1 MRTNNNSLLEKI
13 AYKLG
18 LGIGG
23 VMLAYTLAQ
32 NPAMPEEAAKS
43 GLENSL
49 KDTPSEQKT
58 GRTYSTSKK
67 GLDMIKQFEGY
78 SEKVY
83 SDVAGKKTIGY
94 GHLIKGNENYEII
107 GREEAE
113 QLLIKDMVIAEKA
126 VSNLVSVHLTQNQYD
141 ALVSFVYNVG
151 RGNFERSTMLIKL
164 NSKNYKGASLEFK
177 RWNKAGGKVVK
188 GLINRRQ
195 KEEVLFNEVRSKRW
209 NH

>member
-1 MRTNNNSLLEKI
+1 
-13 AYKLG
+13 
-18 LGIGG
+18 
-23 VMLAYTLAQ
+23 
-32 NPAMPEEAAKS
+32 
-43 GLENSL
+43 
-49 KDTPSEQKT
+49 
-58 GRTYSTSKK
+58 
-67 GLDMIKQFEGY
+67 
-78 SEKVY
+78 
-83 SDVAGKKTIGY
+83 
-94 GHLIKGNENYEII
+94 KGNENYEII